1 MKKLLILVA
10 IGVLCAAVL
19 IGCPKKETVKPVE
32 EPVAVMEPVVEEP
45 VVEEPEPEL
54 DEAERLKAQAKAEEC
69 LAAIREFE
77 AANIYFDYDRYNL
90 RADARAVLDAKA
102 QFLKAKEDI
111 TILIEGHCDE
121 RGTVEYN
128 LALGQKR
135 ADAAKTYLINLGI
148 SPYRI
153 QTVSYGEEK
162 PAIDGNDEA
171 ALAKNR
177 RDHFVVAS
185 GDIN

>member
-19 IGCPKKETVKPVE
+19 TGCPKKETVKPVE
-32 EPVAVMEPVVEEP
+32 EPVVIEEP
-45 VVEEPEPEL
+45 VVEEPAPDLE
-54 DEAERLKAQAKAEEC
+54 EAERLRAQAEAEKM
-69 LAAIREFE
+69 LAAIKAFE
-77 AANIYFDYDRYNL
+77 AANIYFDYDKYNL
-90 RADARAVLDAKA
+90 KAEARAVLDAKA
-102 QFLKAKEDI
+102 MFLKECEEV
-111 TILIEGHCDE
+111 TFLIEGHCDE

-135 ADAAKTYLINLGI
+135 ADAAKTYLVNLGI

-171 ALAKNR
+171 AMAKDR
-177 RDHFVVAS
+177 RDHFVVTS
-185 GDIN
+185 GAM